1 MAGTF
6 TKELLVKNQRKIAK
20 DFGGVK
26 NFVHDIDY
34 IKSSYRVGTWQAIY
48 KAYSEIGYGDI
59 SYEGQYNYLKRTIP
73 NFNKEIYFYKRMDEW
88 GEREMKL
95 DKVNQTYAGMLATAG
110 TRLYDALKEG
120 KNPLAPKKK
129 AVAKKKTTRR
139 V

>member
-1 MAGTF
+1 MTTY
-6 TKELLVKNQRKIAK
+6 TKELLLKNQRKIAK

-26 NFVHDIDY
+26 KFENEIDT
-34 IKSSYRVGTWQAIY
+34 IKKSYRVGTWQAVY

-59 SYEGQYNYLKRTIP
+59 SYAGQYDYLKRTIP

-120 KNPLAPKKK
+120 KNPLTANKKT
-129 AVAKKKTTRR
+129 AKKKTTVKRK
-139 V
+139 

>member
-6 TKELLVKNQRKIAK
+6 TKELIAKNQRKIAK
-20 DFGGVK
+20 DFGGVTR
-26 NFVHDIDY
+26 FEREIDQ
-34 IKSSYRVGTWQAIY
+34 IKKSYRVGTWQAIY

-73 NFNKEIYFYKRMDEW
+73 NFNKDIYFYKRVDEW

-120 KNPLAPKKK
+120 KNPLA
-129 AVAKKKTTRR
+129 AKKKTVKKKTVKRN
-139 V
+139 

>member
-6 TKELLVKNQRKIAK
+6 TKELIAKNQRKIAK

-26 NFVHDIDY
+26 KFEHDIDL
-34 IKSSYRVGTWQAIY
+34 IKKNYRVGTWQAIY

-120 KNPLAPKKK
+120 KNPLTA
-129 AVAKKKTTRR
+129 KKTTVKKTTAKRR
-139 V
+139 

>member
-6 TKELLVKNQRKIAK
+6 TKELLVKNQRKIVK

-26 NFVHDIDY
+26 NFVHDINS

-73 NFNKEIYFYKRMDEW
+73 NFNKDIYFYKRMDEW

-110 TRLYDALKEG
+110 TRLYDALEEG

-129 AVAKKKTTRR
+129 AVAKKKTARR